1 MSRIDKKL
9 RLLSLNELWSYVTVV
24 SIYFTDILRLYFDTE
39 SNSIIGG
46 LILIKQKVLTF
57 SKGYDK

>member
-39 SNSIIGG
+39 SIQS
-46 LILIKQKVLTF
+46 VVA
-57 SKGYDK
+57 